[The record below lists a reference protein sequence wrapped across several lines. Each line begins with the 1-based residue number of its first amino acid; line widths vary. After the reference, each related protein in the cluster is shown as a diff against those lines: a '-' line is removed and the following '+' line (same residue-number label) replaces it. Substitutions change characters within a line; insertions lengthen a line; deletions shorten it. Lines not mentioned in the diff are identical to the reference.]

1 MGPAPADDPEGARH
15 VDVTDTIDVKIAAL
29 RAHES
34 QTAHMTDLEDM
45 IGQWSGS
52 LAKRAGFPP
61 GRLVE
66 SFHALDTR

>member
-1 MGPAPADDPEGARH
+1 M
-15 VDVTDTIDVKIAAL
+15 KIAAL
-29 RAHES
+29 RAHAS
-34 QTAHMTDLEDM
+34 QTAHMTGLEEM

-52 LAKRAGFPP
+52 LAKRAGFPS

>member
-1 MGPAPADDPEGARH
+1 
-15 VDVTDTIDVKIAAL
+15 
-29 RAHES
+29 
-34 QTAHMTDLEDM
+34 MTDLADM